1 MFILWY
7 VYIWL
12 NNATWHVFKIFVI
25 VILIKIQIV
34 SFTGLD
40 SSGFGT
46 VIRND
51 RGEVMAA
58 MFAKGLAV
66 QCSEEAEMLAYQK
79 AIEFA
84 MDAGFAGLVIEGDNT
99 NVMHAI
105 SSLKADRSLIGMWW
119 VIFSKWFAVC
129 TGWIFAAREEQA
141 IRSLMCLH
149 NILELFQMICIWWK
163 TYLH

>member
-1 MFILWY
+1 M
-7 VYIWL
+7 
-12 NNATWHVFKIFVI
+12 
-25 VILIKIQIV
+25 
-34 SFTGLD
+34 
-40 SSGFGT
+40 
-46 VIRND
+46 IRND

-119 VIFSKWFAVC
+119 VIFSK
-129 TGWIFAAREEQA
+129 
-141 IRSLMCLH
+141 
-149 NILELFQMICIWWK
+149 
-163 TYLH
+163 